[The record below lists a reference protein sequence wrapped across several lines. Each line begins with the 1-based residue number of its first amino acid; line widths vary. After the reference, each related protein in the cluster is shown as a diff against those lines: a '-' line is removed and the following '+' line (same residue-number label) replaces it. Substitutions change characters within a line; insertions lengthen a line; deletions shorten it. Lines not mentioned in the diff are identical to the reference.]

1 MKTFSFIL
9 LTLICFTSQNSFS
22 QEEAVVKD
30 SAYVAD
36 YEKLKTLHLKQLNS
50 EIHIESSKLMMSFMK
65 KMNRKDKTPITKP
78 DDIINWVKDNMEQTD
93 FLSFTQAEFEWGII
107 NKLQMESIQKN
118 QEYYDFMIVA
128 MRKHGVEIITDESMN
143 TMNEYPEKFGLPA
156 ELKGKLKQD

>member
-1 MKTFSFIL
+1 
-9 LTLICFTSQNSFS
+9 
-22 QEEAVVKD
+22 
-30 SAYVAD
+30 
-36 YEKLKTLHLKQLNS
+36 
-50 EIHIESSKLMMSFMK
+50 MSFMK